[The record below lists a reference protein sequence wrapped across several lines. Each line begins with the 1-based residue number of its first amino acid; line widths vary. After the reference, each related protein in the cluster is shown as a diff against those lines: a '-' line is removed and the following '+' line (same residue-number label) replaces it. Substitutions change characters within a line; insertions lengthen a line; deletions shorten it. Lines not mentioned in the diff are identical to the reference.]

1 MCPPVSAAPLGP
13 DFRQLSAEVLPTTV
27 HIQAESGPAIAAGIQ
42 QMARDYSL
50 PAPRHSNGQVHTST
64 GSGVIMNDKGLILT
78 NHHVVNGATNI
89 IVTLSDQ
96 RAYEA
101 TLVGHDPRT
110 DVALLKI
117 KGSGPFASA
126 RFDPEVGVAVGEW
139 VIAVGHPFDFPF
151 TVTAGIVSALGRR
164 NLGRNEIQDYIQTD
178 VAVNPGSSGGP
189 LFNTTGHLVGI
200 NTAIFSPDKEN
211 LASAG
216 ISFAIPASMALRV
229 GQELMEFGRV
239 RYAGIGAKTEDA
251 KPTEK
256 QPQPGARV
264 SQVLAGSPAEKA
276 GLRRGDVI
284 VAADGEAI
292 SSGKAFEAL
301 ILTRAIN
308 TTIELTI
315 RRGSRTHLT
324 HAKTVDS
331 SQVGP
336 KASPTDVPSEASEW
350 AGLTLV
356 DADPKRL
363 MQMGISLPPDTHD
376 GVLVLSVKTGSIA
389 EKAGL
394 VAGDVLLSVQKTPVT
409 GVDGLLKSVENHSV
423 VLVSFW
429 RGKNRYLAALANGV

>member
-1 MCPPVSAAPLGP
+1 
-13 DFRQLSAEVLPTTV
+13 
-27 HIQAESGPAIAAGIQ
+27 
-42 QMARDYSL
+42 
-50 PAPRHSNGQVHTST
+50 
-64 GSGVIMNDKGLILT
+64 
-78 NHHVVNGATNI
+78 
-89 IVTLSDQ
+89 
-96 RAYEA
+96 
-101 TLVGHDPRT
+101 
-110 DVALLKI
+110 
-117 KGSGPFASA
+117 
-126 RFDPEVGVAVGEW
+126 
-139 VIAVGHPFDFPF
+139 
-151 TVTAGIVSALGRR
+151 
-164 NLGRNEIQDYIQTD
+164 
-178 VAVNPGSSGGP
+178 
-189 LFNTTGHLVGI
+189 
-200 NTAIFSPDKEN
+200 
-211 LASAG
+211 
-216 ISFAIPASMALRV
+216 
-229 GQELMEFGRV
+229 
-239 RYAGIGAKTEDA
+239 
-251 KPTEK
+251 
-256 QPQPGARV
+256 V